1 MTSAKIISAIDNL
14 IKTFSEIYTIDKFLR
29 EKRIVETV
37 FEGSID
43 TYLQYHAQLVCDIII
58 EYAENAFYFDY
69 LEESTDEIFDD
80 FLETIFQFA
89 CAGFQNKIYWI
100 DGEKKEYKL
109 TSATDIFNFYTD
121 PQFLQQFIESEEDVS
136 DFNF

>member
-37 FEGSID
+37 FGGSID

>member
-1 MTSAKIISAIDNL
+1 MTSTKIISAIDNL
-14 IKTFSEIYTIDKFLR
+14 IKTFSEIYAIDKFLR

-58 EYAENAFYFDY
+58 EYAENKSHFDC
-69 LEESTDEIFDD
+69 LEENTDEIFDD

-89 CAGFQNKIYWI
+89 CAGFRNGIYWI
-100 DGEKKEYKL
+100 NGEKKEYKL
-109 TSATDIFNFYTD
+109 TSAADIFNLYTD
-121 PQFLQQFIESEEDVS
+121 PQFLQQFIESEEDIS